1 MNRKLLTLLSLA
13 VLVVLLSAGPVLA
26 AAPVNE
32 DKAAG
37 SFRGVAVGVGIGA
50 AITMVGAGLGFGRIG
65 AAALESMAR
74 QPDVA
79 DRLFTTMLLIAALLE
94 GATFFSLIV
103 CLLMVLL

>member
-1 MNRKLLTLLSLA
+1 MNGKLLRLLGLA
-13 VLVVLLSAGPVLA
+13 LVVLLVGTSPLLA
-26 AAPVNE
+26 AAPVAE
-32 DKAAG
+32 DKGAG

-50 AITMVGAGLGFGRIG
+50 AVTMVGAGWGFGRIG

-79 DRLFTTMLLIAALLE
+79 QRLFTTMLLIAALLE